1 MLAVLQ
7 YVIACYKIEPELLE
21 RAMRLARPQDGE
33 ELMGTIA
40 ERWLQEG
47 RLEGIQEGMQKGMQK
62 GEANTLVRLLER
74 RFGAVPDA
82 VREDVATASLEQ
94 LDTWLDAV
102 VDAESLDEVF
112 GGGGNGPKEPA

>member
-33 ELMGTIA
+33 ALMGTIA
-40 ERWLQEG
+40 EKWLQEG
-47 RLEGIQEGMQKGMQK
+47 RQEGIQEGMQKG
-62 GEANTLVRLLER
+62 EANTLARLLER

-82 VREDVATASLEQ
+82 VRERVATASLEQ
-94 LDTWLDAV
+94 LDTWLDTV
-102 VDAESLDEVF
+102 IDAESLDEVF
-112 GGGGNGPKEPA
+112 GGAV

>member
-1 MLAVLQ
+1 
-7 YVIACYKIEPELLE
+7 
-21 RAMRLARPQDGE
+21 MRLARPQDGE

-40 ERWLQEG
+40 EKWLQEG
-47 RLEGIQEGMQKGMQK
+47 RQEGRLEGIQEGIQEGMQKGMQK

-82 VREDVATASLEQ
+82 VRERVATASLEQ

>member
-1 MLAVLQ
+1 
-7 YVIACYKIEPELLE
+7 LLE

-40 ERWLQEG
+40 EKWLQEG
-47 RLEGIQEGMQKGMQK
+47 RQE
-62 GEANTLVRLLER
+62 GEANSLARLLER

-82 VREDVATASLEQ
+82 VRERVATASLEQ

-102 VDAESLDEVF
+102 IDAESLDEVF
-112 GGGGNGPKEPA
+112 GGVGNRPKEPA